1 MAFTTT
7 LTIQGRV
14 YTNAYIKIDYI
25 TSSTRGTTC
34 VLTAWDSQAA
44 RDADYAPLVW
54 PSNLVTFE
62 TTDLSALNPI
72 AYAYA
77 QLEAGGQFPSATWNV
92 Q

>member
-1 MAFTTT
+1 MAFTAE

-14 YTNAYIKIDYI
+14 YADAYIKIDYI

-54 PSNLVTFE
+54 PSNLVIFP

-77 QLEAGGQFPSATWNV
+77 QLEASGQFPEATWNI
-92 Q
+92 